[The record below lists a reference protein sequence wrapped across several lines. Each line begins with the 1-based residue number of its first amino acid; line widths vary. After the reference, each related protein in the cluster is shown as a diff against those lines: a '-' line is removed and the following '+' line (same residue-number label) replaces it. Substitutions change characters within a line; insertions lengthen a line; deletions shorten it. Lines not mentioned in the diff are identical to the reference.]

1 MFKINYRIIAN
12 DYDDFIGQNG
22 FFQIKCNGYDY
33 GEIYP
38 KEIEEVMEKTSLYDW
53 FERLTRVV
61 KNLETKEYVVLSD
74 VESYNTW
81 IEFEKRDSQIIIS
94 IIEAKKE
101 QGSQDIEFH
110 LVEAKPSDWTNQ
122 VVDFYQLKEEI
133 SRKGKE
139 YIESVIAFNA
149 DNKTIIAKIQREFQ

>member
-1 MFKINYRIIAN
+1 M
-12 DYDDFIGQNG
+12 G
-22 FFQIKCNGYDY
+22 FFKRRKKKKPEPGRNYQAHLKPRAD
-33 GEIYP
+33 EISQ
-38 KEIEEVMEKTSLYDW
+38 EAL
-53 FERLTRVV
+53 RNR
-61 KNLETKEYVVLSD
+61 KNIQHY
-74 VESYNTW
+74 
-81 IEFEKRDSQIIIS
+81 IINCCEQ